1 MSKHIEERRNSLN
14 LELIK
19 SNLKTSNVGKQIIY
33 YQEIGSTNDV
43 ARKLVKEDIEEN
55 KKNGAVI
62 ITDYQTKGRGK
73 SYRKWEAEPFTNI
86 LMTVVM
92 KKGEHQLSAQNITL
106 LTGLVVCEVLNNLF
120 DIKAKIKWSN
130 DVIIN
135 YKKVSGI
142 LSESATD
149 KNGDTYFLIGIGI
162 NVFQDMEK
170 FSEELK
176 TSATSLA
183 DVMRDLSRRLCDI
196 NVAPHKCRTI
206 QREIII
212 AEILNRLEYY
222 YDNIEKKWN
231 KIRKRLK
238 DFSSTIGKRVK
249 VSTGKKIIEGLG
261 LDFEDDGGLMVRE
274 DSGMIKTIYSGD
286 VEEIPW
292 RE

>member
-1 MSKHIEERRNSLN
+1 
-14 LELIK
+14 
-19 SNLKTSNVGKQIIY
+19 
-33 YQEIGSTNDV
+33 
-43 ARKLVKEDIEEN
+43 
-55 KKNGAVI
+55 
-62 ITDYQTKGRGK
+62 
-73 SYRKWEAEPFTNI
+73 
-86 LMTVVM
+86 MTVVM

-120 DIKAKIKWSN
+120 DIKAKIKWPN

-135 YKKVSGI
+135 NKKISGM
-142 LSESATD
+142 LSESVTD

-162 NVFQDMEK
+162 NVLQDVEK

-183 DVMRDLSRRLCDI
+183 NVMRDLSRSPCDI
-196 NVAPHKCRTI
+196 NVTPHKCRTI

-212 AEILNRLEYY
+212 AEVLNRLEYY

-274 DSGMIKTIYSGD
+274 DSGIIKTIYSGD
-286 VEEIPW
+286 VEEIAW

>member
-1 MSKHIEERRNSLN
+1 MKKRNPLNIESIKLN
-14 LELIK
+14 LR
-19 SNLKTSNVGKQIIY
+19 TSNVGQQLIY
-33 YQEIGSTNDV
+33 YQEISSTNDV
-43 ARKLVKEDIEEN
+43 ARKLVKEDVEEN

-62 ITDYQTKGRGK
+62 VADFQTKGRGK
-73 SYRKWEAEPFTNI
+73 SHRRWEAEPFTNI
-86 LMTVVM
+86 LMTVIV
-92 KKGEHQLSAQNITL
+92 KKGEHPVETQGVASLQNITL

-120 DIKAKIKWSN
+120 DIKAKIKWPN

-135 YKKVSGI
+135 NKKVSGI

-149 KNGDTYFLIGIGI
+149 KNGDTFFLIGMGI
-162 NVFQDMEK
+162 NVFQDIEK

-176 TSATSLA
+176 ISATSLA
-183 DVMRDLSRRLCDI
+183 NETKKR
-196 NVAPHKCRTI
+196 NVTV

-212 AEILNRLEYY
+212 AEILNRLEHY

-231 KIRKRLK
+231 KVRKRLK

-261 LDFEDDGGLMVRE
+261 LDYEDDGGLMVRE
-274 DSGMIKTIYSGD
+274 DSGIIKTIYSGD
-286 VEEIPW
+286 VEEIAW

>member
-19 SNLKTSNVGKQIIY
+19 SNLKTSNVGKQMVY

-92 KKGEHQLSAQNITL
+92 KKGEHPVETQGIASLQNITL

-135 YKKVSGI
+135 DKKVSGI

-162 NVFQDMEK
+162 NVFQDIEK

-183 DVMRDLSRRLCDI
+183 NETRKRNIIV
-196 NVAPHKCRTI
+196 
-206 QREIII
+206 QREIVI

-274 DSGMIKTIYSGD
+274 DSGIIKTIYSGD
-286 VEEIPW
+286 VEEIAW

>member
-1 MSKHIEERRNSLN
+1 MKKRNPLNIESIKLN
-14 LELIK
+14 LR
-19 SNLKTSNVGKQIIY
+19 TSNIGQQLIY
-33 YQEIGSTNDV
+33 YQEISSTNDV
-43 ARKLVKEDIEEN
+43 ARKLVKEDVEEN

-62 ITDYQTKGRGK
+62 VADFQTKGRGK
-73 SYRKWEAEPFTNI
+73 SHRKWEAEPFTNI
-86 LMTVVM
+86 LMTVIV
-92 KKGEHQLSAQNITL
+92 KKGEHPVETQGIASLQNITL
-106 LTGLVVCEVLNNLF
+106 LTGLVVCEALNNLF
-120 DIKAKIKWSN
+120 DIKAKIKWPN

-135 YKKVSGI
+135 NKKVSGI

-149 KNGDTYFLIGIGI
+149 KNGDTFFLIGIGI
-162 NVFQDMEK
+162 NVFQDTEK

-176 TSATSLA
+176 ISATSLA
-183 DVMRDLSRRLCDI
+183 NETKKR
-196 NVAPHKCRTI
+196 NVTV

-212 AEILNRLEYY
+212 AEILNRLEHY

-231 KIRKRLK
+231 KVRKRLK

-261 LDFEDDGGLMVRE
+261 LDYEDDGGLMVRE

-286 VEEIPW
+286 VEEIAW

>member
-1 MSKHIEERRNSLN
+1 MKKRNPLDI
-14 LELIK
+14 ELIK
-19 SNLKTSNVGKQIIY
+19 KTLQTPTMGKQIIY
-33 YQEIGSTNDV
+33 YQEISSTNDL
-43 ARKLVKEDIEEN
+43 ARKLVKEEIEEN
-55 KKNGAVI
+55 KKNGVVI
-62 ITDYQTKGRGK
+62 VTDYQTKGRGK
-73 SYRKWEAEPFTNI
+73 SHRKWEAEPFTNI

-120 DIKAKIKWSN
+120 DIKAKIKWPN

-135 YKKVSGI
+135 NKKISGI
-142 LSESATD
+142 LSESITD

-162 NVFQDMEK
+162 NILQDVEK

-183 DVMRDLSRRLCDI
+183 DVMRDLSPSSCGRD
-196 NVAPHKCRTI
+196 VTPHKCRTI

-212 AEILNRLEYY
+212 AEVLNRLEYY

-274 DSGMIKTIYSGD
+274 DSGIIKTIYSGD
-286 VEEIPW
+286 VEEIAW